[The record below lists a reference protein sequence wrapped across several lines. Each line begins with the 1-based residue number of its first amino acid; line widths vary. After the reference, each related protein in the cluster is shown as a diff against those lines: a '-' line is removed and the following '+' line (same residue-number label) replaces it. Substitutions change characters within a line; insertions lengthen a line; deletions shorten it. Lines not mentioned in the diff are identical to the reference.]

1 MKCVIISEEKLIDL
15 GKRCLSNLRDFVNNE
30 YYLRFNEVKRLRTI
44 YFMTCKKVFGEQL
57 KSKEYNSLVFN
68 NLMKY
73 QNTDFIL
80 QPDSK
85 EKENL
90 LNEVWNEKI
99 EEKYCEAKKYCEAE
113 KNFRKF
119 KIEEIFKTPMY
130 EKYFIKSKIEDESK
144 NEDESKIEEV
154 FNTPVCEKYSR
165 MEFSLEETIRIFE
178 LIKDGLYNC
187 QEIYEDLY
195 YEIKN
200 FNYIY
205 EVYNFRYNSLDR
217 D

>member
-1 MKCVIISEEKLIDL
+1 MKCVIISEKKLFDL

-30 YYLRFNEVKRLRTI
+30 YLLYNQVKRLRTL
-44 YFMTCKKVFGEQL
+44 YFMVCQLVFSEQL
-57 KSKEYNSLVFN
+57 KSKEYNSFVLN
-68 NLMKY
+68 NMKY
-73 QNTDFIL
+73 KNEDYIVN
-80 QPDSK
+80 PDLK

-119 KIEEIFKTPMY
+119 KIEEIFKTQMY

-195 YEIKN
+195 YEIKD
-200 FNYIY
+200 FEKIY
-205 EVYNFRYNSLDR
+205 YVYKYCYKSLDR